1 MLRVLT
7 ATGLTASAYLAQPNV
22 GYKWRI
28 LSAQIELTTGTGT
41 GSRSANLNVVGN
53 GSLFNYPLLAAVSS
67 STASAVYG
75 GTGGTAGALSGDTNT
90 TWYNFPEIRAADQ
103 VECIVSLVSG
113 DTVAY
118 YVLVDEVLDE

>member
-1 MLRVLT
+1 VLRVLT
-7 ATGLTASAYLAQPNV
+7 ATGLTASADLPQPNV

-28 LSAQIELTTGTGT
+28 LSAQVQLTTGTGT

-53 GSLFNYPLLAAVSS
+53 GSLFNYPLLASVSS

-75 GTGGTAGALSGDTNT
+75 GTGGTAGASPSDTNT
-90 TWYNFPEIRAADQ
+90 SWYNFPEIRAVDQ
-103 VECIVSLVSG
+103 VKCIVSLVSG

-118 YVLVDEVLDE
+118 YLLVDEVLDE